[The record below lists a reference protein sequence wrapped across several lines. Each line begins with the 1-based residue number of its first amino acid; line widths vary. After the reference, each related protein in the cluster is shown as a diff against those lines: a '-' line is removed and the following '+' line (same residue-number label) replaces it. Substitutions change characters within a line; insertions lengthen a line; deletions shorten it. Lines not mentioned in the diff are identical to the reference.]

1 MSSTKT
7 SPGAQGTELKAS
19 AVIIDILTVIDTDRV
34 IAYCE
39 KNHITPSTKMD
50 QPTGIDHSHEFMIC
64 TGAREIVSGQGTG
77 DLHFRAN
84 PGDVIHFRGTSIYA
98 NSDDAVILYDIIKF
112 KGDDVF
118 YPNKFNVTKVKRN
131 GAVMPD
137 PNTPN
142 GVPPLHAA
150 MSFNS
155 YSATVSESGDE
166 WFKVRFGLYRL
177 DDKGQTQ
184 NLYGYFE
191 WDPRLTV
198 LG

>member
-1 MSSTKT
+1 MSSVKT
-7 SPGAQGTELKAS
+7 SPEAQGTELKAS
-19 AVIIDILTVIDTDRV
+19 AVMIDILTVIDTDRV
-34 IAYCE
+34 ISYCE
-39 KNHITPSTKMD
+39 KNHIIPSQKQDSPTP
-50 QPTGIDHSHEFMIC
+50 IDHSHEFMIC

-84 PGDVIHFRGTSIYA
+84 PGDQVAFRGTSIYA
-98 NSDDAVILYDIIKF
+98 NSDDAVILYDIVKF

-118 YPNKFNVTKVKRN
+118 NKFVVNKVKRN

-150 MSFNS
+150 ITFNS
-155 YSATVSESGDE
+155 YSSQVSESGDE

-191 WDPRLTV
+191 WDPRITV
-198 LG
+198 G